1 MATRLSTSPSPISSA
16 TYTHNHLVAELA
28 IYHLLTG
35 RRLTRLIPHFTPE
48 SAIQTLLL
56 TQSDRRLFLS
66 FLTWAPRRLHFF
78 RSSLPLQSLSFLLHC
93 RHRLHSSALHFSR
106 HLALSFPLG
115 SIFNCLSSS
124 LSLFT
129 PPFPSLPFAVDLL
142 IKSYSSLNNLSDALS
157 AVSLVKSACFVP
169 SLFAYNSILEC
180 MFRSWLPIYKIE
192 SFIVAMARSGVALNV
207 YSYNILICG
216 YCKRG
221 YLDRAVRFLD
231 EMEHADCSPNVFTF
245 NTLIHWYCQ
254 CGKISE
260 ASELFSRM
268 EKIVWPN
275 LFTYNLLINGLCNE
289 GKIKDAQKMFDKMRQ
304 RGLSP
309 DIVSYNTL
317 ISGYCKTGDVHQAK
331 VSQNK
336 ISLRRAGNF
345 KRALKLVTEIRKR
358 GLTVNEITITTIVH
372 GFCNKGS
379 TYDALLAMNEIKKCS
394 IKPSVVCYNAL
405 INGYC
410 ILGHMNEALEIVKDM
425 EEKGIRPNV
434 VTYSIIIS
442 GYCKSC
448 EFNRAEFSKEILQK
462 GIKPGKIM
470 YASLVDA
477 FCKAR
482 KLFNAQEVFVEML
495 ESGLQLNELTYRTL
509 IDCHCQ
515 NGDLKSALFL
525 HGKVIKKGALPDGVA
540 DNVLIKSLSKLA
552 RVKEAERAL
561 NKETENLLYKVQ
573 SQKLMHDSP
582 DYNVIIE
589 HCTKAGF
596 KSVVSLL
603 KGFCMNGLM
612 DEADKVLHLMLERKW
627 KPDASVYSMLIHG
640 HATSGNAGKALR
652 LYNDVV
658 KDGFVPINNER
669 CFGDKLFIFGKG

>member
-1 MATRLSTSPSPISSA
+1 MGTSTSPISSA
-16 TYTHNHLVAELA
+16 TYNANLLVAELA

-66 FLTWAPRRLHFF
+66 FLTWAPPRLHFF

-93 RHRLHSSALHFSR
+93 RYRLHSSALHLSR
-106 HLALSFPLG
+106 HLALSFPLH

-124 LSLFT
+124 LSLFR
-129 PPFPSLPFAVDLL
+129 PPFPSLPFAVDFL

-157 AVSLVKSACFVP
+157 AVSLVRGAGFVP
-169 SLFAYNSILEC
+169 SLFAYNSILDC
-180 MFRSWLPIYKIE
+180 MFRSWSSIDKIE
-192 SFIVAMARSGVALNV
+192 SFILEMARSGVSLNV
-207 YSYNILICG
+207 YSYNILIRG
-216 YCKRG
+216 YCERG
-221 YLDRAVRFLD
+221 ELDRAVRFLD
-231 EMEHADCSPNVFTF
+231 EMVRADCSPNVVTF

-275 LFTYNLLINGLCNE
+275 LFTYNLLINGLCNK
-289 GKIKDAQKMFDKMRQ
+289 GKINDAQKMFDKMRE

-317 ISGYCKTGDVHQAK
+317 ISGYCKMGDVHQAQ
-331 VSQNK
+331 VSHNK
-336 ISLRRAGNF
+336 MSSWKGGNF
-345 KRALKLVTEIRKR
+345 TRALKLVTEIWER

-372 GFCNKGS
+372 GSCKKGS
-379 TYDALLAMNEIKKCS
+379 TDDALLVINEIKKCS

-405 INGYC
+405 IKGYC

-425 EEKGIRPNV
+425 EGKGIRPNV

-442 GYCKSC
+442 GYCKSSD
-448 EFNRAEFSKEILQK
+448 FDRAEFSKEIVQK

-470 YASLVDA
+470 YASLVHA
-477 FCKAR
+477 LCKAS
-482 KLFNAQEVFVEML
+482 KLFNAREVFDEML
-495 ESGLQLNELTYRTL
+495 ESGSQINELTYRSL

-515 NGDLKSALFL
+515 NGDLKSALLL
-525 HGKVIKKGALPDGVA
+525 HGKVIKRGALPDGVTN
-540 DNVLIKSLSKLA
+540 NVLIKSLSKLA
-552 RVKEAERAL
+552 RMKQAERAL
-561 NKETENLLYKVQ
+561 NKETEKLLYKAQ
-573 SQKLMHDSP
+573 EKKLMHDSP
-582 DYNVIIE
+582 NYNVIIE

-596 KSVVSLL
+596 KSVLSLL

-640 HATSGNAGKALR
+640 HATSGNVGKALR

-669 CFGDKLFIFGKG
+669 CFGDNLFILGKG